1 MVDNILHIK
10 LKIEQH
16 EPQCNGGKVGCSFLL
31 LIDTNSQ
38 LLCDSHVA
46 AVKFELI
53 LTYAKAAIN
62 TEEASIFS

>member
-1 MVDNILHIK
+1 ML
-10 LKIEQH
+10 
-16 EPQCNGGKVGCSFLL
+16 
-31 LIDTNSQ
+31 T
-38 LLCDSHVA
+38 CDSHVA